1 MRKNSRRANQQG
13 KQVQKTLTPF
23 TQGSPKMADGAGVNT
38 QERTPDATPEA
49 TLSLRMPREE
59 LQISRETVLVQ
70 IKAEIATLFKEIKT
84 DVVSLREE
92 TKADIQAIRD
102 ELAGELARLRSA
114 QAETAHEYKEMATA
128 LSETM
133 DRESAL
139 EKSQQLVSKEFIDRA
154 HRCPAAEQR

>member
-1 MRKNSRRANQQG
+1 
-13 KQVQKTLTPF
+13 
-23 TQGSPKMADGAGVNT
+23 MADGAAVNT
-38 QERTPDATPEA
+38 QERTPDTTPEA
-49 TLSLRMPREE
+49 MLSLRMLREE

-114 QAETAHEYKEMATA
+114 QAETAHEYREMATA
-128 LSETM
+128 SICT
-133 DRESAL
+133 REVTTIN
-139 EKSQQLVSKEFIDRA
+139 Q
-154 HRCPAAEQR
+154 